1 VADSVLRGR
10 SGSVATIT
18 LNRPEARNALTFETK
33 VSLLDALRDAAGDE
47 RIRALIITG
56 AGSAFSAGQDLREH
70 ADLLERD
77 GGPLDSVA
85 EQYNPMVTTIT
96 SMPKPVIAAVNG
108 AAAGA
113 GAAIALAC
121 DFRVAARRASLLL
134 AFARMGLAPAI
145 GVSWNLQRL
154 VGSARATEL
163 LMLAEPI
170 DADRALGL
178 GLLTSVVA
186 DDELPAAAAALAQRL
201 AAGPTLAY
209 AAIKESLLFSATHGL
224 HESLAKEAELERTL
238 GTTQDHAAA
247 VRGFLTKETPVF
259 EGR

>member
-1 VADSVLRGR
+1 MANSVLRAR
-10 SGSVATIT
+10 TGSVATIT
-18 LNRPEARNALTFETK
+18 FNRPEARNALTFETK

-77 GGPLDSVA
+77 SAPLDSVA
-85 EQYNPMVTTIT
+85 EQYNPMVMTIT

-134 AFARMGLAPAI
+134 AFARMALAPAI

-170 DADRALGL
+170 EADRALGL

-209 AAIKESLLFSATHGL
+209 AAIKESLLFSAAHGL
-224 HESLAKEAELERTL
+224 HESLAREAELERVL
-238 GTTQDHAAA
+238 GGTQDHAAA
-247 VRGFLTKETPVF
+247 VRAFLAKETPVF